1 MHHLMSNMQQII
13 VFVVKIRL
21 SAKLMIPWTMWTQ
34 LGEQMSVIRSL
45 YQNGNFPKTFR
56 FVSIKEV

>member
-1 MHHLMSNMQQII
+1 MHHLMSNMQQ
-13 VFVVKIRL
+13 FVVKIRL
-21 SAKLMIPWTMWTQ
+21 SAKLMIPWTLWTQ